1 MKHLLGHKRLEN
13 TEIYT
18 HLIEFENDE
27 WIVRRPETSKE
38 EDELIEAGFQYVRYD
53 DREHVPIYRKRK

>member
-1 MKHLLGHKRLEN
+1 VEQHASASN

-27 WIVRRPETSKE
+27 WTVRRPQTSKE
-38 EDELIEAGFQYVRYD
+38 EDELIEADFQYVRYD
-53 DREHVPIYRKRK
+53 DKEGCPIYKKRK